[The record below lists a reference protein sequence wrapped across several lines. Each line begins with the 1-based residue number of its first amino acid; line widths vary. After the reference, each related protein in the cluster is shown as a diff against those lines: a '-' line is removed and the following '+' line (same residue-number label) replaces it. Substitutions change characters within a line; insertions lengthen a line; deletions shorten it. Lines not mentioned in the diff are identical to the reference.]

1 MAPVVRLLV
10 LFGMRRWPIARTKKP
25 HPHEATFASWRGAI
39 VSIDFHDGIPMFR
52 PAAHVFGTPSGFAW
66 VEPSYADPYGA
77 ASPAFHKRE
86 GVLVPSDPAFTMAC
100 TDGLDIVLTQ
110 FDPRAHAGHGDPL
123 IWFTR
128 WIESEGRTWLEERE
142 RVRERIRRE
151 LE

>member
-1 MAPVVRLLV
+1 MTTTKPKKQ
-10 LFGMRRWPIARTKKP
+10 PIARNKKP
-25 HPHEATFASWRGAI
+25 HPLEAIFASWRGAI
-39 VSIDFHDGIPMFR
+39 VHIDFHDGIPMFR

-86 GVLVPSDPAFTMAC
+86 GVLVPAGDGFTMAC
-100 TDGLDIVLTQ
+100 TDGLDIVLSQ
-110 FDPRAHAGHGDPL
+110 LDPRVHGVHASPL
-123 IWFTR
+123 TWFAR

-142 RVRERIRRE
+142 AVRERIWRE